1 MGAKN
6 TKVQRPLNTV
16 LMVGRVC
23 QMPRLSTSRSGKPR
37 LTVTLAVDR
46 PEYVPPKV
54 KRAKKDGTERV
65 RIEPDFPVVVIEG
78 DLARELA
85 QQTVM
90 GAILFVR
97 GIFQTRNI
105 EDRSANP
112 PRHRVAMEVL
122 ANDARILES
131 AEEVAR
137 QRAQE
142 SAAAPPAVAAPSP
155 AVASQVPRAETV
167 DSTVSIPKQ
176 VGGLP

>member
-1 MGAKN
+1 MIK
-6 TKVQRPLNTV
+6 KRPLNTV
-16 LMVGRVC
+16 LLVGRIC
-23 QMPRLSTSRSGKPR
+23 QAPRLSTSRSGKPR

-54 KRAKKDGTERV
+54 KRAKKKDGTERV

-105 EDRSANP
+105 EDRSAN
-112 PRHRVAMEVL
+112 RHRVAMEVL
-122 ANDARILES
+122 ANDARILELD
-131 AEEVAR
+131 
-137 QRAQE
+137 AQP
-142 SAAAPPAVAAPSP
+142 SAAVHPTTSSAPPAVAVPSP
-155 AVASQVPRAETV
+155 AVASQAPRAETV